1 MSWQAADWMDS
12 LPYDVMKPLAAR
24 VLLKLANVAAQ
35 DGTRAYRST
44 WEVADEL
51 GVDRRSIQRALRE
64 LEGSDLI
71 HKGDQRAVGHI
82 RPDRR
87 PTVYNLNFGWHTTY
101 AQPELPLPDDD
112 ENADSDGATNGAT
125 RLSTGDHGATN
136 GATTA
141 VALGTNG
148 TYLTHHT
155 QESYVPDRA
164 QAHEGIDASGD
175 SHRPASAPGSPIWS
189 AVRCPAN
196 DRDWTH
202 LLGSYGKCIHCHER
216 PLPRFTHTPAMTGE
230 R

>member
-64 LEGSDLI
+64 LEQSELI
-71 HKGDQRAVGHI
+71 VKGDQRAVGHI

-112 ENADSDGATNGAT
+112 DDGATDGAT
-125 RLSTGDHGATN
+125 PLSTGSYGATN

-148 TYLTHHT
+148 TYLTQHT

-164 QAHEGIDASGD
+164 QAHEEIDASGG
-175 SHRPASAPGSPIWS
+175 SHRPASAPGSPVWS
-189 AVRCPAN
+189 EARCPAN
-196 DRDWTH
+196 ERKRVH
-202 LLGSYGKCIHCHER
+202 QLGSYGKCIHCHER
-216 PLPRFTHTPAMTGE
+216 PLPPFTHTPATTGE
-230 R
+230 PR